1 MKGRSLAIGAL
12 RALGALGALAVAGG
26 ASGCRRAAPPP
37 IVLVSIDT
45 LRADH
50 LPVYGYGKP
59 TAPAIDSLAKDAVLF
74 DAAYAHYPLT
84 LPSHVSLLTGLLPP
98 RNGVRD
104 NVGYTLDAAQHPTL
118 AALLAARG
126 YATGGFVASYVLRPE
141 TGIAAGFASYD
152 APPGPR
158 RGAPMD
164 SAQRSAAATLAP
176 ALAWVEAHREAPFF
190 LFLHFYEPHGPYSP
204 PEPYASRFDLPY
216 DGEIATADAAL
227 GELIAAL
234 RRLDLYDRAVIALVS
249 DHGEGLGE
257 HGEEG
262 HGVFLYRSTLH
273 VPVLLKQ
280 PRARGAGARIAA
292 PVGLVDL
299 APTLL
304 RFAGAPLPAALDG
317 MDLERTIDGGA
328 PARGLYAE
336 TYYPRLHFGWS
347 DLQALIES
355 RWYFVRAPRPELYD
369 LAADPRQERDVLAQN
384 RREFARMEREVESL
398 NAPLAA
404 PSAADQATE
413 RGLQALGYLTG
424 AAVPAAGRPDPKE
437 RVAVLAGI
445 ERGLW
450 NMLAGHDEG
459 AVAAFREVLQ
469 TDPGMT
475 EIWTFLA
482 QALER
487 QNDQDGAVA
496 AWEQALRLGH
506 DPGVAGHLAR
516 SYLARGEFEKARA
529 LAESL
534 GDGVP
539 AAAEVL
545 IDLDLRAGRRAD
557 AHRRME
563 QAVASGGGSEDVRR
577 RLAFEALV
585 EKRPQDAVSLLD
597 PLGEDV
603 ESPTLIVRSLALA
616 DTGLEEEGA
625 KTLEQARRRSSSAG
639 GFFEDLGVALL
650 SLDRLEQA
658 HVALEQAVAAA
669 PDQAGAWNSLG
680 VAAARRGQSAKA
692 MAAWQ
697 RAVAIDPALYDAWFN
712 LGLTAARSA
721 QPALARRAMNEYL
734 RRAPRDFVVQ
744 RKRAAEILRT
754 AR

>member
-1 MKGRSLAIGAL
+1 MKR
-12 RALGALGALAVAGG
+12 GALAGAAYALGISGVAV
-26 ASGCRRAAPPP
+26 AAIGCRPAPPP
-37 IVLVSIDT
+37 PIILVSIDT
-45 LRADH
+45 VRADH
-50 LPVYGYGKP
+50 LPVYGYDKP
-59 TAPAIDSLAKDAVLF
+59 TAPAIGELAKDAVLF
-74 DAAYAHYPLT
+74 EAAYAHYPLT

-141 TGIAAGFASYD
+141 TGIAAGFGSYD
-152 APPGPR
+152 APAGPK

-176 ALAWVEAHREAPFF
+176 ALAWVEAHRDAPFF
-190 LFLHFYEPHGPYSP
+190 LFLHFYEPHGPYTP
-204 PEPYASRFDLPY
+204 PEPYASRFALPY

-227 GELIAAL
+227 GQLIAAL
-234 RRLDLYDRAVIALVS
+234 RRLDLYDRAVVALVS

-280 PRARGAGARIAA
+280 PRARGAGGRIAA

-317 MDLERTIDGGA
+317 VDLGRAIDGEA
-328 PARGLYAE
+328 PARSLYAE

-347 DLQALIES
+347 DLEALIES

-369 LAADPRQERDVLAQN
+369 IAADPRQEHDVLAQN
-384 RREFARMEREVESL
+384 RREFARMERAVESL
-398 NAPLAA
+398 SASLAP
-404 PSAADQATE
+404 PSAVDQATE
-413 RGLQALGYLTG
+413 QGLQALGYLTG
-424 AAVPAAGRPDPKE
+424 AAAPAAERPDPKE
-437 RVAVLAGI
+437 RIAVLSGI

-450 NMLAGHDEG
+450 NMLAGHDDG
-459 AVAAFREVLQ
+459 AVAAFRDVLKK
-469 TDPGMT
+469 DPGMA
-475 EIWTFLA
+475 EIWSFLA

-487 QNDQDGAVA
+487 QGDEDGAVA

-506 DPGVAGHLAR
+506 DPNVAGHLAQR
-516 SYLARGEFEKARA
+516 YLLRGEVEKARA

-534 GDGVP
+534 GEGVP
-539 AAAEVL
+539 AALEVL
-545 IDLDLRAGRRAD
+545 IDLDVRAGRAAD

-563 QAVASGGGSEDVRR
+563 QAVAKGGGSEAVRR
-577 RLAFEALV
+577 RLAFEALLD
-585 EKRPQDAVSLLD
+585 KRPQDALSLLA

-625 KTLEQARRRSSSAG
+625 QTLERAQRRSSSPG
-639 GFFEDLGVALL
+639 SFFEDLGVALL
-650 SLDRLEQA
+650 SLDRLEKAQA
-658 HVALEQAVAAA
+658 ALEQAVAADPGLA
-669 PDQAGAWNSLG
+669 DAWNSLG
-680 VAAARRGQSAKA
+680 VAALRQGQGRQAL
-692 MAAWQ
+692 AAWQ
-697 RAVAIDPALYDAWFN
+697 HAVVADPSLLDAWFN
-712 LGLTAARSA
+712 LGLTAAKTGE
-721 QPALARRAMNEYL
+721 PAVARRALREFL
-734 RRAPRDFVVQ
+734 RRAPTDAKDQ
-744 RKRAAEILRT
+744 RQRAAEVLRSLG
-754 AR
+754 